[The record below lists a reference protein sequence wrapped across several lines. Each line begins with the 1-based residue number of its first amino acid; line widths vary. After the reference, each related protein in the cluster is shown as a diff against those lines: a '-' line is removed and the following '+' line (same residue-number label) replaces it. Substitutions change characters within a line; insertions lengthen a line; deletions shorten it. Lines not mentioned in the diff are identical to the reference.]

1 MTDAIG
7 GYFGMEELSG
17 NFNSFIHED
26 GVLLNLGR
34 NAFRYILL
42 SLPDEVENLYIP
54 YYTCPVVW
62 EHLFFS
68 GKVYFYRIDINLEM
82 AEDIEL
88 GEHDYIVV
96 NNYFGIKDLYV
107 AQLSKK
113 YGNHLIIDNAQAFFA
128 PVLPDI
134 YAFYSPRKFFGVPD
148 GGVAYVANH
157 ANKVRC
163 EEQDDSSDRLRHL
176 QLRREKGAEVGF
188 ATYQQ
193 NEGKLDKLPMK
204 LMSDYTHEV
213 LRGIDYAEAIKKRR
227 TNYKMLHEVLGD
239 LNALPLPLM
248 DSFACPMVYPFMPK
262 DGNTNLRKQLQEQR
276 IYTATY
282 WPNLAE
288 MNHGT
293 LEEHLAQTLI
303 PLPIDQR
310 YGETEMQE
318 MINAVCELTANEQ
331 TLASLRAFAGGGG
344 GKNPTLKNR
353 RCQDII

>member
-1 MTDAIG
+1 
-7 GYFGMEELSG
+7 MEELSG

-42 SLPDEVENLYIP
+42 SIPDEIEKLYIP

-68 GKVYFYRIDINLEM
+68 GKVYFYRIDKNLEIV
-82 AEDIEL
+82 EDIEL
-88 GEHDYIVV
+88 GEHDYIVA
-96 NNYFGIKDLYV
+96 NNYFGIKDLYI
-107 AQLSKK
+107 AELSKK

-128 PVLPDI
+128 PVILDT

-176 QLRREKGAEVGF
+176 QLRREKGAEAGF
-188 ATYQQ
+188 ATYQL
-193 NEGKLDKLPMK
+193 NEAKLDKLQMK

-213 LRGIDYAEAIKKRR
+213 LRGIDYAETIEKRR
-227 TNYKMLHEVLGD
+227 TNYKLLHEALGD
-239 LNALPLPLM
+239 VNELPLPSE
-248 DSFACPMVYPFMPK
+248 DYFACPMLYPFIPM
-262 DGNTNLRKQLQEQR
+262 DGNANLRKQLQEQR

-282 WPNLAE
+282 WPNLAK
-288 MNHGT
+288 MNHDT
-293 LEEHLAQTLI
+293 FEERLAKKII

-310 YGETEMQE
+310 YNEEDMKR
-318 MINAVCELTANEQ
+318 ILEL
-331 TLASLRAFAGGGG
+331 
-344 GKNPTLKNR
+344 
-353 RCQDII
+353 IIQ

>member
-42 SLPDEVENLYIP
+42 SLPDEIEKLYIP

-68 GKVYFYRIDINLEM
+68 GKLYFYRIDKNLEI

-128 PVLPDI
+128 PVIPDT
-134 YAFYSPRKFFGVPD
+134 YVFYSPRKFFGVPD

-157 ANKVRC
+157 ANPVRC
-163 EEQDDSSDRLRHL
+163 EEHDDSSDRLKHL
-176 QLRREKGAEVGF
+176 QLRKEKGAEAGF
-188 ATYQQ
+188 ATYQL
-193 NEGKLDKLPMK
+193 NEGKLDNLPVM

-213 LRGIDYAEAIKKRR
+213 LCGIDYATAKEKRR
-227 TNYKMLHEVLGD
+227 ANYQILHEALGG
-239 LNALPLPLM
+239 LNALQLPSM
-248 DSFACPMVYPFMPK
+248 ETFACAMVYPFIPK
-262 DGNTNLRKQLQEQR
+262 KSDAYLRTILQEQR

-282 WPNLAE
+282 WPKLAE
-288 MNHGT
+288 LNNGKF
-293 LEEHLAQTLI
+293 EERLAKNLI

-310 YGETEMQE
+310 YNEEDMKR
-318 MINAVCELTANEQ
+318 ISDVCL
-331 TLASLRAFAGGGG
+331 
-344 GKNPTLKNR
+344 
-353 RCQDII
+353 

>member
-17 NFNSFIHED
+17 KFNSFIHED

-42 SLPDEVENLYIP
+42 SIPDEIEKLYIP

-68 GKVYFYRIDINLEM
+68 GKVYFYRIDKNLEI

-88 GEHDYIVV
+88 GVHDYIVA
-96 NNYFGIKDLYV
+96 NNYFGIKDQYMEE
-107 AQLSKK
+107 LSKK

-128 PVLPDI
+128 PVIPDT

-163 EEQDDSSDRLRHL
+163 EEQDDSSDRLKHL
-176 QLRREKGAEVGF
+176 QLRMEKGAEAGF
-188 ATYQQ
+188 ATYQS
-193 NEGKLDKLPMK
+193 NEAKLDKLPMK

-213 LRGIDYAEAIKKRR
+213 LRGIDYAEAIEKRR
-227 TNYKMLHEVLGD
+227 TNYKILHDALGD
-239 LNALPLPLM
+239 MNALALPSTN
-248 DSFACPMVYPFMPK
+248 SFECPMVYPFIPK
-262 DGNTNLRKQLQEQR
+262 KCDIDLRKMLQEQR
-276 IYTATY
+276 IYIATY
-282 WPNLAE
+282 WPNLAKL
-288 MNHGT
+288 NYDT
-293 LEEHLAQTLI
+293 LEECLAKKI
-303 PLPIDQR
+303 IALPIDQR
-310 YGETEMQE
+310 YNKEDMK
-318 MINAVCELTANEQ
+318 
-331 TLASLRAFAGGGG
+331 R
-344 GKNPTLKNR
+344 
-353 RCQDII
+353 IIESII

>member
-7 GYFGMEELSG
+7 GYFGMEELRG
-17 NFNSFIHED
+17 KFNSFIHVD

-42 SLPDEVENLYIP
+42 SIPDEIEKLYIP

-68 GKVYFYRIDINLEM
+68 GKLWFYRINENLEI

-96 NNYFGIKDLYV
+96 NNYFGIKDQYIE
-107 AQLSKK
+107 QLSKK

-128 PVLPDI
+128 PVIPDT

-148 GGVAYVANH
+148 GGVAYVAND
-157 ANKVRC
+157 AKSVRC

-176 QLRREKGAEVGF
+176 QLRKERGAEAGF
-188 ATYQQ
+188 ATYQL
-193 NEGKLDKLPMK
+193 NEGKLDNLNPK

-213 LRGIDYAEAIKKRR
+213 LFGIDYATAKEKRR
-227 TNYKMLHEVLGD
+227 ANYQLLHEALGEM
-239 LNALPLPLM
+239 NALPLPPM
-248 DSFACPMVYPFMPK
+248 DTFKCPMVYPFIPK
-262 DGNTNLRKQLQEQR
+262 KGRADLRKKLQELR

-282 WPNLAE
+282 WPKLVELN
-288 MNHGT
+288 NGT
-293 LEEHLAQTLI
+293 LEECLAKNLI

-310 YGETEMQE
+310 YGAEDMK
-318 MINAVCELTANEQ
+318 
-331 TLASLRAFAGGGG
+331 R
-344 GKNPTLKNR
+344 
-353 RCQDII
+353 IIDVILEK

>member
-1 MTDAIG
+1 MTNAIG

-17 NFNSFIHED
+17 KFNSFIHED

-42 SLPDEVENLYIP
+42 SLPDEVEKLYIP

-68 GKVYFYRIDINLEM
+68 GKLYFYLIDINLEI

-128 PVLPDI
+128 PVIPET

-148 GGVAYVANH
+148 GGVAYVANR
-157 ANKVRC
+157 ANPVRC
-163 EEQDDSSDRLRHL
+163 EEQDDSSDRLKHL
-176 QLRREKGAEVGF
+176 QLRMEKGAEAGF
-188 ATYQQ
+188 ATYQL
-193 NEGKLDKLPMK
+193 NEAKLDKLPMK
-204 LMSDYTHEV
+204 LMSDYTHEM
-213 LRGIDYAEAIKKRR
+213 LQGIDYAEVVEKRR
-227 TNYKMLHEVLGD
+227 TNYKMLHETLGAM
-239 LNALPLPLM
+239 NELPLPEM
-248 DSFACPMVYPFMPK
+248 DSFACPMVYPFIHK
-262 DGNTNLRKQLQEQR
+262 DGNANLRKQLQEQR

-282 WPNLAE
+282 WPNLSK
-288 MNHGT
+288 MNHDT
-293 LEEHLAQTLI
+293 IEERLAMKI
-303 PLPIDQR
+303 IALPIDQR
-310 YGETEMQE
+310 YNEEDMKRIIDIVRGL
-318 MINAVCELTANEQ
+318 IANKQ
-331 TLASLRAFAGGGG
+331 IYYDSQVLRARGGGA
-344 GKNPTLKNR
+344 
-353 RCQDII
+353 

>member
-34 NAFRYILL
+34 NAFRYILQ
-42 SLPDEVENLYIP
+42 SIPNEIEKLYIP

-68 GKVYFYRIDINLEM
+68 GKVWFYRIDENLEI

-96 NNYFGIKDLYV
+96 NNYFGIKDQYV
-107 AQLSKK
+107 EQLSKK

-128 PVLPDI
+128 PVIPDS

-148 GGVAYVANH
+148 GGVAYVTNNA
-157 ANKVRC
+157 KPVRC
-163 EEQDDSSDRLRHL
+163 EEQDDSSDRLKHL
-176 QLRREKGAEVGF
+176 QLRKDKGAEAGF
-188 ATYQQ
+188 AMYQS
-193 NEGKLDKLPMK
+193 NECKLDELPPK
-204 LMSDYTHEV
+204 WMSDYTHEV
-213 LRGIDYAEAIKKRR
+213 LCGIDYATAKEKRR
-227 TNYKMLHEVLGD
+227 ANYQILHEALGD
-239 LNALPLPLM
+239 FNELQLPSI
-248 DSFACPMVYPFMPK
+248 DTFACPMVYPFIHK
-262 DGNTNLRKQLQEQR
+262 RSNANLRKKLQEQR

-288 MNHGT
+288 MNHDT
-293 LEEHLAQTLI
+293 FEERLAKTLI
-303 PLPIDQR
+303 PLSIDQR
-310 YGETEMQE
+310 YGEEDMKRI
-318 MINAVCELTANEQ
+318 INL
-331 TLASLRAFAGGGG
+331 
-344 GKNPTLKNR
+344 
-353 RCQDII
+353 IIA